1 MKTNFFAEYNWS
13 RREKKK
19 SDSCSGNPKRPHMG
33 PWQPIEKMPTQLDTF
48 ILSINSSN
56 THHGPNLLSDYYVI
70 APQRVAFV
78 IDFTGFRI
86 T

>member
-1 MKTNFFAEYNWS
+1 
-13 RREKKK
+13 
-19 SDSCSGNPKRPHMG
+19 MG

-48 ILSINSSN
+48 LLSINSSN